1 MKAAWY
7 SRNGPAR
14 EVLAVGDIPLPAPGA
29 GEVVVEVHASG
40 INPSDVKSRIG
51 RPVESGI
58 VVPHSDGAGVIVD
71 AGADVDRRRLGERV
85 WLWNGQWQ
93 RPLGTAAEFIVL
105 RAEQAVPLPAHIGFD
120 AGACLGIPALTAMH
134 AVLRAG
140 ELAGRTVLVTGGGG
154 AVGHYVTQ
162 MAVRRG
168 ATVVATAGAPARRH
182 HAAAAGA
189 AHVIDYKRESVADS
203 VRELTSGA
211 GVDAV
216 IDMDFSGTAPLLPQG
231 LLKPHSTFVCYGS
244 NQRGNLPVDIRT
256 VLWGS
261 HDLVFFLVYDLLPAQ
276 RRAAIGE
283 LDALLQANA
292 LEHTIA
298 ARLPLEQ
305 IAAAHEMVEDGGAV
319 GKVLLR
325 LRD

>member
-14 EVLAVGDIPLPAPGA
+14 EVLVVGDIPVPAPGE

-40 INPSDVKSRIG
+40 VNPSDVKSRIG

-71 AGADVDRRRLGERV
+71 AGPGVDRRRLGERV

-93 RPLGTAAEFIVL
+93 RPLGTAAEFIAL
-105 RAEQAVPLPAHIGFD
+105 RAEQAVPLPAHVGFD

-134 AVLRAG
+134 AVRRAG
-140 ELAGRTVLVTGGGG
+140 ELAERTVLVTGGGG

-168 ATVVATAGAPARRH
+168 ANVVATAGSPARRD

-189 AHVIDYKRESVADS
+189 AHAIDYKRELIVDR
-203 VRELTSGA
+203 VKEITSGA

-216 IDMDFSGTAPLLPQG
+216 FDMDFSGTAPLLPQG
-231 LLKPHSTFVCYGS
+231 LLKSHGTFVCYGS
-244 NQRGNLPVDIRT
+244 NQRGNLPMDIRT
-256 VLWGS
+256 LLWGS

-276 RRAAIGE
+276 RQAAIRE
-283 LDALLQANA
+283 LDALLEADA
-292 LEHTIA
+292 LKHTIA
-298 ARLPLEQ
+298 ARLPLEA
-305 IAAAHEMVEDGGAV
+305 IAAAHEMVEDGRAV

-325 LRD
+325 LRY